1 MSSDTVCA
9 CVCVYMYVLLLNVV
23 LGQMENRGPLVG
35 FSLLKIKVLIFNK
48 KGEVRRR
55 KGKKS

>member
-9 CVCVYMYVLLLNVV
+9 CVYVYVFLLNVI